1 MAVKKRCTLVVAEGQ
16 VKVLIH
22 GLPHIV
28 LRQSEL
34 VGFHSWIDG
43 YEKEQYFIEF
53 VMKTIE
59 LTVEYDRKEIW
70 EEVLRLLNSKNLF
83 V

>member
-43 YEKEQYFIEF
+43 YEKEQYVQQVAEAIIFL
-53 VMKTIE
+53 V
-59 LTVEYDRKEIW
+59 
-70 EEVLRLLNSKNLF
+70 SKKQKDESK
-83 V
+83 